1 LIGEAFNDFSDSICR
16 AVVIIRSKGNKLSKW
31 TADSTEEIMQIGD
44 KLKEGLGITAKRTIV
59 YEDEAI

>member
-1 LIGEAFNDFSDSICR
+1 
-16 AVVIIRSKGNKLSKW
+16 VVNIRSKGNKLSKW

-44 KLKEGLGITAKRTIV
+44 KLKEGLVVTAKSTIV